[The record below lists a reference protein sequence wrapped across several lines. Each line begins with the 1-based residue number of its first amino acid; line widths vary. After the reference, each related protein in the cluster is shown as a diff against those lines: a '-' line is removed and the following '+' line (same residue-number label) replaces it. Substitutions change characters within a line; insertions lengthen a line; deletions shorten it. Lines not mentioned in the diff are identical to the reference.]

1 MRESILEDCLLV
13 QRELFDCAELDAQQT
28 TLAEEMELAAELIRR
43 CIEENA
49 LKAQDQMEYL
59 QRYERHVQRYEKLK
73 KKYDALDVEKQR
85 RKEQHDRL
93 GAFIAALQTQAD
105 LPVEFDPDLWLAA
118 IEKATVYAD
127 CRVVFTF
134 KGGME
139 ITEEM

>member
-28 TLAEEMELAAELIRR
+28 ALVAEMELAAELVRR

-49 LKAQDQMEYL
+49 LKVQDQREYL
-59 QRYERHVQRYEKLK
+59 RRYERHIQRYEKLK
-73 KKYDALDVEKQR
+73 KKYNALDVEKQR
-85 RKEQHDRL
+85 RKEQHNRL
-93 GAFIAALQTQAD
+93 GAFIATLRTQTD
-105 LPVEFDPDLWLAA
+105 LPVEFNPDLWLAA
-118 IEKATVYAD
+118 IEKVTVYAD
-127 CRVVFTF
+127 YWIVFAF